1 MSNEPSDMQRLVDS
15 LFHGTATVSRL
26 DAVIRAEALDL
37 PDDVQVI
44 VALLPPGRYTRA
56 HLCDQV
62 NSAITAHG
70 YGTTM
75 GTVD

>member
-1 MSNEPSDMQRLVDS
+1 MLSESSDMQRLVDS
-15 LFHGTATVSRL
+15 LFDRTATVSRL
-26 DAVIRAEALDL
+26 EAVIRAEALDL
-37 PDDVQVI
+37 PDDVRAI

-56 HLCDQV
+56 RLCDQV